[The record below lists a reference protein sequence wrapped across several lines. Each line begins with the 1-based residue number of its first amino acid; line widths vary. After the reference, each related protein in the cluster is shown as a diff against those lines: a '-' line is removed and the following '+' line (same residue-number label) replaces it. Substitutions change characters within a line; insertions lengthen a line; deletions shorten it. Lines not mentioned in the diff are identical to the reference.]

1 MNRLPFLISKK
12 WEAVQEG
19 GIRMEYTGTITV
31 AESTKYRICAY
42 KEGMSFDDYSERLNI
57 DVTVKEDDTPVEPI
71 VPDVPSNPTTPD
83 SPSNPTSPS
92 GPDSSRAELGQ
103 TKAVNANGASAFATT
118 GDSLFPFALAALLL
132 SVCAGGCFGCIE
144 EKEPGNI
151 TLSF

>member
-1 MNRLPFLISKK
+1 
-12 WEAVQEG
+12 
-19 GIRMEYTGTITV
+19 MEYTGTITV

-71 VPDVPSNPTTPD
+71 VPDN
-83 SPSNPTSPS
+83 PSNPTSPS